1 MGKKNKS
8 KGAIPKKQKGKQKFK
23 FNKHHKKRD
32 KLWIEKCKT
41 HRVNDKFRSIHLILP
56 LLITRVEL
64 TDDHM
69 HAGKCIKDVVVEE
82 EVQVQDETTD
92 KINQDEDEKGLKL
105 TADLPTKEAE
115 SKTDTNKKE
124 IEENKEAKDPF
135 IQIIKSPSA
144 KGNVKIV
151 DLGVKELPN
160 GDCGD
165 GIVNPYDKQDVPD
178 KYWAQRKRLF
188 SKYDSGIELDN
199 ESWYSVTPEAIAT
212 HIAKRI
218 SRLGKKKTDLVVLD
232 PFCGVGGNGIAFSLH
247 SDISLV
253 VCVDVDKNKLKM
265 AANNASKYGVDPSK
279 ILFIHDNA
287 CGVLQQYQDGALRKE
302 KDNSSKMV
310 ESEEHCGYRISTGID
325 ALPSTI
331 DHIFLSPPWG
341 GISYLDVGKTGYD
354 MTNIKITL
362 SDEKKLNGDDLL
374 GMAAN
379 AAKDGN
385 VVYFLPK
392 NTNGFNLGISAWKK
406 GYRRMEMEQN
416 YLNGKLKTI
425 TSYLCR
431 K

>member
-1 MGKKNKS
+1 M
-8 KGAIPKKQKGKQKFK
+8 
-23 FNKHHKKRD
+23 
-32 KLWIEKCKT
+32 
-41 HRVNDKFRSIHLILP
+41 
-56 LLITRVEL
+56 ITRVEL

-69 HAGKCIKDVVVEE
+69 HAGKSIKDVVVEE
-82 EVQVQDETTD
+82 EVKVQDETTD
-92 KINQDEDEKGLKL
+92 ELNPNEDEKRLKL
-105 TADLPTKEAE
+105 TLDDSKDTE
-115 SKTDTNKKE
+115 SKTDPNVKKE
-124 IEENKEAKDPF
+124 AEETKVAKDPF
-135 IQIIKSPSA
+135 IQIIKAPSA

-151 DLGVKELPN
+151 DLGVEELPN

-165 GIVNPYDKQDVPD
+165 GIVNPYNKQDVPD

-188 SKYDSGIELDN
+188 SKYDSGIQLDN

-253 VCVDVDKNKLKM
+253 ICVDVDKNKLKM
-265 AANNASKYGVDPSK
+265 AANNVSKYGVDPSK

-287 CGVLQQYQDGALRKE
+287 CEVLQKYQDGALRNE
-302 KDNSSKMV
+302 KDNELEKL
-310 ESEEHCGYRISTGID
+310 ESEECCGYRITGID
-325 ALPSTI
+325 DLPSTI

-341 GISYLDVGKTGYD
+341 GVSYLEVGKTGYD
-354 MTNIKITL
+354 MTNIKITS

-406 GYRRMEMEQN
+406 GYQRMEMEQN

-425 TSYLCR
+425 TSYLYR